1 MEIYRDI
8 YLAQVLEGGSEALIL
23 SPIILLWISHIYIY
37 IYIYIYVHMV
47 YIYTHDIYI
56 YMISYIYIYR

>member
-37 IYIYIYVHMV
+37 VQMV
-47 YIYTHDIYI
+47 YIYIHMIYIYIYI